1 MAKRVGLVG
10 CVKAKATTSRQA
22 CDLYV
27 STLFRSR
34 RLYVED
40 SCDEWWILSA
50 EHGLV
55 HPNQILEPYDLS
67 MHHLSPDMRRE
78 WSAKVLRSLQ
88 NKCGITEGDKF
99 EIHAGHEYR
108 NFGLID
114 GLLDRGAFID
124 IPVEGMKFGMQLNF
138 YKTARLKSLNKNQ
151 TGE

>member
-1 MAKRVGLVG
+1 VSKRVGLVG

-34 RLYVED
+34 RLHVED

-67 MHHLSPDMRRE
+67 MHQLSSDMRRE

-88 NKCGITEGDKF
+88 NKCGITEGDIF
-99 EIHAGHEYR
+99 EIHAGYEYR
-108 NFGLID
+108 NFGLKD
-114 GLLDRGAFID
+114 GLLDMGAIID
-124 IPVEGMKFGMQLNF
+124 IPVEGMKFGLQLNF
-138 YKTARLKSLNKNQ
+138 YKIARLKSSNKNQ